1 MEDGLQ
7 VGTQSLEIEA
17 ELRMEESL
25 RFVAEF
31 ETFL

>member
-1 MEDGLQ
+1 MEDVLE
-7 VGTQSLEIEA
+7 VGTPCSLVIEA

-25 RFVAEF
+25 RFLA